1 MTSCFPFLRFCVCL
15 FVRFLK
21 GENKQAAFSGL
32 KHGWCIPGLCWMLKL
47 PLLDVLGVNLQ
58 MEGINHNLSA
68 SKNWRQGTV
77 SLLEGAF
84 QQLFRNIWI
93 VGLLRTACCFLA
105 SALMLGRFHYFLSAQ
120 QSILSNHRH

>member
-1 MTSCFPFLRFCVCL
+1 MFSFFKVLCL
-15 FVRFLK
+15 FDRFLK
-21 GENKQAAFSGL
+21 GENKQVAFSGL
-32 KHGWCIPGLCWMLKL
+32 KHCCCIPGLCCMLKL
-47 PLLDVLGVNLQ
+47 PLVDVLGVNLQ

-105 SALMLGRFHYFLSAQ
+105 SAFMLGRFHYFLSAQ